1 VSTVTTGQTAVA
13 LVAGSSIGGAS
24 YNFRGASVTAN
35 AALAAGAKTYTV
47 TATDTAT
54 NSVTQGGFSVTVDNT
69 QPAAS
74 AIGTTNVGGGTVG
87 RPELGDTI
95 VLTFSEEI
103 DPQTILANWTGAST
117 GVVVRITQAAGG
129 DTLTVR
135 NAANSA
141 QLPLGSMNLG
151 GTNYITTT
159 RDFGASGT
167 ASTMAQSGASITIVL
182 GTPSGAVAT
191 QASNTTIVWTP
202 IATATDRAGNACLT
216 TVVNEAAPGD
226 IDF

>member
-24 YNFRGASVTAN
+24 YNFRSASVTAN

-47 TATDTAT
+47 TATDTA
-54 NSVTQGGFSVTVDNT
+54 
-69 QPAAS
+69 
-74 AIGTTNVGGGTVG
+74 
-87 RPELGDTI
+87 
-95 VLTFSEEI
+95 
-103 DPQTILANWTGAST
+103 
-117 GVVVRITQAAGG
+117 VRITQAAGG

-141 QLPLGSMNLG
+141 QLPLGSVNLG